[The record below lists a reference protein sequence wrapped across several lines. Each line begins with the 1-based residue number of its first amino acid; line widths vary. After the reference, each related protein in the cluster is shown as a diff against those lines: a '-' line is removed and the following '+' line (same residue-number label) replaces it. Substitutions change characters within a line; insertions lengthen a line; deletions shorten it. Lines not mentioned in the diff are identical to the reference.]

1 MTEDD
6 PRINAVAASDLVSA
20 SVLASLVGMLGAKG
34 ILSDEEVREVYEQA
48 LYLLETQQGT
58 DEEMAPIYE
67 AAREIIEAQLR
78 PDGNE

>member
-1 MTEDD
+1 MPKED
-6 PRINAVAASDLVSA
+6 PRINAVAANDLVSA
-20 SVLASLVGMLGAKG
+20 SVLASLIGMLGAKG

-78 PDGNE
+78 PE